1 MKSQELPRNKTKALK
16 CAKQA
21 QGTLAKV
28 LTMMA
33 EDRYCPEVIQQVD
46 SVLGLL
52 KTAKRELLAGHLDT
66 CVAQQMSENKK
77 KAIEELLKIYNL
89 SN

>member
-1 MKSQELPRNKTKALK
+1 MKTMTNKSKSLK

-21 QGTLAKV
+21 QGTLATV
-28 LTMMA
+28 IAMI
-33 EDRYCPEVIQQVD
+33 EEGRYCPEIIQQAD
-46 SVLGLL
+46 SAIGLL

-66 CVAQQMSENKK
+66 CVAARMKENKK
-77 KAIEELLKIYNL
+77 AAIAELIKIYNL